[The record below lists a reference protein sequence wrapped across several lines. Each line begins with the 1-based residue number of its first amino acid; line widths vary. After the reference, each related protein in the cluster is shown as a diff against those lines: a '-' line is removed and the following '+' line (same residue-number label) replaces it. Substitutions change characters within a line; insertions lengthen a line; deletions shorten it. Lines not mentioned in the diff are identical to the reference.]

1 MLFPNELE
9 AFVAEVTPSLTSDQ
23 MLQLFEGATVETR
36 IALVRAVAD
45 VGDEAERTRF
55 TTIAQKN
62 LAERY
67 SPIAGN
73 LSNSDEELLIEI
85 GALVPMP
92 RTPLF
97 NLVTGS
103 LFGAE
108 QNIQAVQSAIDYLD
122 IKAKASITFTATEN
136 TFLKELYE
144 SFSIGG
150 RVSGRP
156 EAAMLAYYYVNGS
169 GQSLE
174 INSAVYETSEIV
186 MDTTQAMLDHIRD
199 IVNPGS
205 TIQLATNDPSF
216 TQSQHIRSVMLI
228 NGSRDINTQGYVQSI
243 RLIFAEQGNTR
254 LQRTD
259 NRFTIESTTI
269 STADGVFETTFLI
282 KNTYDF
288 ESYTKGDKVTEL
300 SLGGQILI
308 LPDGLSEYM
317 ASGTGVAQVFEYHAQ
332 WTINWR

>member
-55 TTIAQKN
+55 ATIAQKI
-62 LAERY
+62 LVERY

-85 GALVPMP
+85 GALLPMP

-122 IKAKASITFTATEN
+122 IKAKASITFTVTEN
-136 TFLKELYE
+136 TYHRTKVHF
-144 SFSIGG
+144 
-150 RVSGRP
+150 
-156 EAAMLAYYYVNGS
+156 
-169 GQSLE
+169 
-174 INSAVYETSEIV
+174 
-186 MDTTQAMLDHIRD
+186 
-199 IVNPGS
+199 
-205 TIQLATNDPSF
+205 
-216 TQSQHIRSVMLI
+216 MLI
-228 NGSRDINTQGYVQSI
+228 KGKGFHMEGTTSKEGIILSVCKSERKIS
-243 RLIFAEQGNTR
+243 
-254 LQRTD
+254 D
-259 NRFTIESTTI
+259 NAAFS
-269 STADGVFETTFLI
+269 
-282 KNTYDF
+282 
-288 ESYTKGDKVTEL
+288 
-300 SLGGQILI
+300 
-308 LPDGLSEYM
+308 
-317 ASGTGVAQVFEYHAQ
+317 
-332 WTINWR
+332 